1 MSAAPSTVAP
11 ETTQQ
16 LTKSDLV
23 KYLASGCKPREKWRI
38 GTEHEKL
45 GYKITDNTRIDYA
58 VIQQLL
64 QGLCDRFGWKPVMEG
79 EYIIGAELDGQSVS
93 LEPGGQFELSGA
105 PLETLHM
112 TCAETNN
119 HLYQTK
125 TLAKELGIG
134 FLGLGFDPKWRVE
147 DVPIMP
153 KNRYRIMREYM
164 PKRGTLGRDM
174 MFRSTT
180 IQVNLDF
187 EDEADMVEKMRIGM
201 ALQPVATALF
211 ANSPFR
217 DGKDTGYI
225 SWRSHVWT
233 DVDPDRTGI
242 LPFVWDDDF
251 GFERYTEY
259 ALDVP
264 MYFLY
269 RNGKYED
276 ATQQRCTFRE
286 YLEGRLPI
294 APGQYPSLKDWETHL
309 TTIFPEVRLKRYM
322 EMRGADGG
330 PWDSIC
336 ALPALWVGLLYTREI
351 QTEAYEMIKGWT
363 LEEHQHLR
371 DSVPSTGLKT
381 PFRDG
386 TLQDVA
392 KQVLALSRRGLQA
405 RGNGEES
412 FLAPLEA
419 IANSGIT
426 AGDALRKRFHEEWGG
441 NVDHLFTE
449 EFTY

>member
-1 MSAAPSTVAP
+1 MSAATSTMAP
-11 ETTQQ
+11 EATQR
-16 LTKSDLV
+16 LSKDDLV

-45 GYKITDNTRIDYA
+45 GYNTADNTRIGYD
-58 VIQQLL
+58 VIQKLL
-64 QGLCDRFGWKPVMEG
+64 QGLCDRFGWQPVMEG

-125 TLAKELGIG
+125 TIARELGIG

-147 DVPIMP
+147 DVPVMP
-153 KNRYRIMREYM
+153 KHRYRIMREYM
-164 PKRGTLGRDM
+164 PKRGTLGHDM

-201 ALQPVATALF
+201 ALQPIATALF

-217 DGKDTGYI
+217 DGKDTGYV

-242 LPFVWDDDF
+242 LPFVWDTDF
-251 GFERYTEY
+251 GFDRYVEY

-269 RNGKYED
+269 RNGMYED
-276 ATQQRCTFRE
+276 ATQQRGTFRE
-286 YLEGRLPI
+286 YMEGRLPI
-294 APGQYPSLKDWETHL
+294 APGQYPTLKDWETHL

-336 ALPALWVGLLYTREI
+336 ALPALWVGLLYTREV
-351 QTEAYEMIKGWT
+351 QTEAYEMIKGWS
-363 LEEHQHLR
+363 LEDHQHLR
-371 DSVPSTGLKT
+371 DSVPSMGLKT
-381 PFRDG
+381 PFHDG

-392 KQVLALSRRGLQA
+392 KQVLALSRQGLQA
-405 RGNGEES
+405 RGKGEES
-412 FLAPLEA
+412 FLAPLEV
-419 IANSGIT
+419 IANTGVT
-426 AGDALRKRFHEEWGG
+426 AGDVLRRRYHEEWGE
-441 NVDHLFTE
+441 NVDNLFSE